1 MIDIFVLGVAPIL
14 SFLPTVAKQLGYSTI
29 VVGTIYCILP
39 ILSLITKPIVGAIV
53 DQLRVKKILFLTFIL
68 ITALTSFS
76 LMFIPEIPLE
86 STAELNCHELTY
98 LNVCPED
105 KSMSKCDIE
114 RVHER
119 ISKKSEDLVTCE
131 VSLYFSLKSGCL
143 INVRSTVIFVVV
155 LTYKRK
161 FIK

>member
-39 ILSLITKPIVGAIV
+39 ILSLIIKPIVGVIV
-53 DQLRVKKILFLTFIL
+53 DQLRVKKTLFLTFIL

-76 LMFIPEIPLE
+76 LMFVPEISLE
-86 STAELNCHELTY
+86 STAELNCHDLTY
-98 LNVCPED
+98 LNVCPKD
-105 KSMSKCDIE
+105 NPLSKCDIE

-119 ISKKSEDLVTCE
+119 ISKKSEDLVTCD
-131 VSLYFSLKSGCL
+131 VSFYFCLNGGCL
-143 INVRSTVIFVVV
+143 IDSNGTVKFVVF
-155 LTYKRK
+155 LT
-161 FIK
+161 